1 MDATGEDKRQ
11 EPALDA
17 TERERQGVFRRMER
31 HLGQRMIRGL
41 LAIIPLLVTII
52 IIRYL
57 IAIAEGAMR
66 PMVNILMG
74 APYMDEIPASRALA
88 WTAVALL
95 TLVFFYLLGF
105 LVSGSGGRRAVS
117 AFLNSILNRIPVVRN
132 IYNVASQATEAISAP
147 REQDFSRVVFL
158 EWPRPGVHA
167 MGLVTGQYYI
177 PEEDRTTL
185 LVYIATIP
193 NPTSGMLAIIPEE
206 DVVETDISVED
217 AMKIVFSGG
226 IVLPDTMRLGERTA
240 IGRPEP
246 RADDSPRE

>member
-11 EPALDA
+11 SPTLDDS
-17 TERERQGVFRRMER
+17 ERGRPGVFRRMER
-31 HLGQRMIRGL
+31 HLGQRMVRGL
-41 LAIIPLLVTII
+41 LALIPLLVTII

-57 IAIAEGAMR
+57 IAIAETAMR

-74 APYMDEIPASRALA
+74 APYVDEIPAAGALA
-88 WTAVALL
+88 WTAASLL
-95 TLVFFYLLGF
+95 TLAFFYLLGS

-226 IVLPDTMRLGERTA
+226 IVLPDTMRLGENVA

-246 RADDSPRE
+246 RAGDTLRE